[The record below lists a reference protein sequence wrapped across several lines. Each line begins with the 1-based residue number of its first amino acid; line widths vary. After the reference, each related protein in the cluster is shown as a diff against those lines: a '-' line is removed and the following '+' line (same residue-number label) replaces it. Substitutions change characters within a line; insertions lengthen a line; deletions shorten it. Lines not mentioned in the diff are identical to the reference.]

1 MDKDHLLSRLDIQ
14 LNYNAGG
21 SEADGTAVADRLAD
35 EVFIPILESV
45 IDEYPPSI
53 GRYIDS
59 ITVQVPPVQE
69 KDLPAAFEKALREAL
84 SEAIPDFHYAISD
97 TYPPSTVQEEIYGL
111 KYLLSPD
118 NAFAEDSDIQSIYT
132 LLLHIMQRSES
143 FSSQSPVALHPVAE
157 TSEPEAVSQIQAQ
170 PHRSEGFAPEDLI
183 PEFAGIDT
191 SFLGDLSLTEQ
202 IHLFILLEQTGPK
215 EQAPF
220 LHLKAVLCD
229 IITAQDARVLPALQY
244 RLSSW
249 REYLSA
255 RKESQE
261 ERENADPTSS
271 TSNNTSISSSS
282 SSSSSTSP
290 TTSTTSSAASAQTVI
305 DYPIVEMPTEG
316 ETVMAQ
322 STDIDEREVTEEV
335 VGDEGAE
342 INEELLE
349 ERRQVQ
355 TTVET
360 SENAWNLL
368 DNELPVQDSRYYV
381 KDAGLTLLHPF
392 IGLFLKNMGL
402 VKDGEFISPQS
413 QVYAV
418 HLLRELVWPGQPHYN
433 HNLVL
438 EKILCGLPP
447 DYTVPEEWEPDQA
460 SQEESEALLKAVCGH
475 WKPLSKSSTNA
486 LRTGFLQRQG
496 SVVMEDGT
504 WIVRVEGSA
513 MDVLLDSLPW
523 ELSFI
528 IFPWN
533 EKPVLVEWLQESDF

>member
-1 MDKDHLLSRLDIQ
+1 
-14 LNYNAGG
+14 
-21 SEADGTAVADRLAD
+21 
-35 EVFIPILESV
+35 
-45 IDEYPPSI
+45 
-53 GRYIDS
+53 
-59 ITVQVPPVQE
+59 
-69 KDLPAAFEKALREAL
+69 
-84 SEAIPDFHYAISD
+84 
-97 TYPPSTVQEEIYGL
+97 
-111 KYLLSPD
+111 
-118 NAFAEDSDIQSIYT
+118 
-132 LLLHIMQRSES
+132 
-143 FSSQSPVALHPVAE
+143 
-157 TSEPEAVSQIQAQ
+157 
-170 PHRSEGFAPEDLI
+170 
-183 PEFAGIDT
+183 
-191 SFLGDLSLTEQ
+191 
-202 IHLFILLEQTGPK
+202 
-215 EQAPF
+215 
-220 LHLKAVLCD
+220 
-229 IITAQDARVLPALQY
+229 
-244 RLSSW
+244 
-249 REYLSA
+249 
-255 RKESQE
+255 
-261 ERENADPTSS
+261 
-271 TSNNTSISSSS
+271 
-282 SSSSSTSP
+282 
-290 TTSTTSSAASAQTVI
+290 
-305 DYPIVEMPTEG
+305 
-316 ETVMAQ
+316 MAQ